1 MTLPPGPVAFF
12 PPPPSFFY
20 FFLSTNSS
28 SLYHILWLCSLAYWA
43 TRNNRKGSHC
53 GKNHGGRAMFLLHLF
68 NPTLVATIINVTLP
82 LFSTR
87 PSLFAFSSNLN
98 ALVPFVICFFLF
110 FLKGGGGE
118 ISCCAASLSVSVV
131 NIRKSD
137 FSFSMSCSS
146 SH

>member
-1 MTLPPGPVAFF
+1 MAHSSRVNPTAKTFFFCLAQSTASSEALAF
-12 PPPPSFFY
+12 PI
-20 FFLSTNSS
+20 STNSS

-68 NPTLVATIINVTLP
+68 NPTLVATIKCYLA
-82 LFSTR
+82 S
-87 PSLFAFSSNLN
+87 
-98 ALVPFVICFFLF
+98 FF
-110 FLKGGGGE
+110 
-118 ISCCAASLSVSVV
+118 V